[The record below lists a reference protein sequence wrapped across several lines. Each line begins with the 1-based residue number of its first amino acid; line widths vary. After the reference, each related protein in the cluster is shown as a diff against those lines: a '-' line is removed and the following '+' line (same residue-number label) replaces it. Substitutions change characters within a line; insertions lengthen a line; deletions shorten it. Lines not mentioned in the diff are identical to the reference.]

1 MASGEL
7 SLTSNSSQEG
17 SHEFN
22 CYPNERPRKTSA
34 DSTKNFD
41 TIKKQYDEAL
51 MELNSLR
58 LRESDGEMQ
67 MSHLTKQLEFYK
79 EKYMDAINQV
89 GQTAIEGTSLR
100 TKYADISNENRR
112 LTQRI
117 HQLEKMQQHHQ
128 QQQQQQQQENGTHSQ
143 TVCTFHE
150 QYNELKKKFD
160 TNRGEMEKLL
170 KETEMFKKKCAD
182 YSRDRNSLAL
192 EKNELKQQLTKA
204 FTQLESALH
213 EKNMLREA
221 RDKLMQE
228 NDIQIKEMQQLMN
241 QRADDLRRVTA
252 QRNAIKLELQT
263 LVSEKDVVLEENQKM
278 SDELAA
284 AKEQLE
290 KQYKSDQSILYENE
304 SLKRIHDELIA
315 ERNML
320 RERFDEKELMKS
332 RDGNWTNDLTADAK
346 EKLQHDLNAANKEIE
361 KLRNSLERAKSELS
375 KALDETEVAK
385 SRR

>member
-22 CYPNERPRKTSA
+22 CYPNDPRPRKTSV
-34 DSTKNFD
+34 DSIKNFD

-112 LTQRI
+112 LQQRI
-117 HQLEKMQQHHQ
+117 HQLEKMQQ
-128 QQQQQQQQENGTHSQ
+128 QQENGGGGGSH
-143 TVCTFHE
+143 
-150 QYNELKKKFD
+150 
-160 TNRGEMEKLL
+160 
-170 KETEMFKKKCAD
+170 
-182 YSRDRNSLAL
+182 
-192 EKNELKQQLTKA
+192 LKQQLTKA

-221 RDKLMQE
+221 RDKLIQE
-228 NDIQIKEMQQLMN
+228 NDMQIKEMQQLMN

-290 KQYKSDQSILYENE
+290 KQYKNDQSILYENE
-304 SLKRIHDELIA
+304 SLKRIRDELLA

-320 RERFDEKELMKS
+320 RERLDEKELMKS
-332 RDGNWTNDLTADAK
+332 HDSNWNSDVTNDAK
-346 EKLQHDLNAANKEIE
+346 EKLQHELSVANKENE
-361 KLRNSLERAKSELS
+361 KLRNSLERAKGELS
-375 KALDETEVAK
+375 KALEETEVAK

>member
-22 CYPNERPRKTSA
+22 CYPNDRPRKTSA
-34 DSTKNFD
+34 DSIKNFD

-112 LTQRI
+112 LQQRI
-117 HQLEKMQQHHQ
+117 HQLEKMQQ
-128 QQQQQQQQENGTHSQ
+128 QENGTHQ

-150 QYNELKKKFD
+150 QYNELKKKYD
-160 TNRGEMEKLL
+160 TSRVEMDKQL
-170 KETEMFKKKCAD
+170 KETEMCKKKCAD

-192 EKNELKQQLTKA
+192 EKNDLKQQLTKA

-263 LVSEKDVVLEENQKM
+263 LVSEKDVVLEENQKV
-278 SDELAA
+278 
-284 AKEQLE
+284 K
-290 KQYKSDQSILYENE
+290 KY
-304 SLKRIHDELIA
+304 LIVFFIF
-315 ERNML
+315 
-320 RERFDEKELMKS
+320 FD
-332 RDGNWTNDLTADAK
+332 
-346 EKLQHDLNAANKEIE
+346 
-361 KLRNSLERAKSELS
+361 
-375 KALDETEVAK
+375 
-385 SRR
+385 

>member
-22 CYPNERPRKTSA
+22 CYPNDPRPRKTSA
-34 DSTKNFD
+34 DSIKNFD

-112 LTQRI
+112 LQQRI
-117 HQLEKMQQHHQ
+117 HQLEKMQQ
-128 QQQQQQQQENGTHSQ
+128 QQENGGGGHHQ

-150 QYNELKKKFD
+150 QYNDLKKKFD
-160 TNRGEMEKLL
+160 AARVEMEKQL
-170 KETEMFKKKCAD
+170 KETEMCKKKCND

-192 EKNELKQQLTKA
+192 EKNDLKQQLTKA

-290 KQYKSDQSILYENE
+290 KQYKNDQSILYENE
-304 SLKRIHDELIA
+304 SLKRIHDELMA

-320 RERFDEKELMKS
+320 RERLDEKELMKS
-332 RDGNWTNDLTADAK
+332 HDSNWNNDLANDAK
-346 EKLQHDLNAANKEIE
+346 EKLQHELSAANKENE
-361 KLRNSLERAKSELS
+361 KLRNNLERAKSELS
-375 KALDETEVAK
+375 KALEETEVAK

>member
-22 CYPNERPRKTSA
+22 CYPNDRPRKTSA

-51 MELNSLR
+51 LELNSLR
-58 LRESDGEMQ
+58 LRESSGEMQ
-67 MSHLTKQLEFYK
+67 MSHLTKQLQFYK
-79 EKYMDAINQV
+79 DKYMDAINQV

-112 LTQRI
+112 LQQRI
-117 HQLEKMQQHHQ
+117 HQLEKQVT
-128 QQQQQQQQENGTHSQ
+128 QQENGTHQ

-150 QYNELKKKFD
+150 QYNELKKKYD
-160 TNRGEMEKLL
+160 TNRVEMEKQL
-170 KETEMFKKKCAD
+170 KENEMCKKKCSD
-182 YSRDRNSLAL
+182 FSRDRSSLAL
-192 EKNELKQQLTKA
+192 EKNDLKQQLTKA
-204 FTQLESALH
+204 ITQLESALN

-221 RDKLMQE
+221 RDKLMQQNE
-228 NDIQIKEMQQLMN
+228 IQIKEMQQLMN
-241 QRADDLRRVTA
+241 QRADELRRVTA
-252 QRNAIKLELQT
+252 QRNAVKLELQT
-263 LVSEKDVVLEENQKM
+263 ILGEKDVVLEENQKM

-290 KQYKSDQSILYENE
+290 KHYKNDQSILYENE
-304 SLKRIHDELIA
+304 SLKRLRDDLLS
-315 ERNML
+315 ERNCL
-320 RERFDEKELMKS
+320 RERLDEKELLMKS
-332 RDGNWTNDLTADAK
+332 HEGGWNNEPANDVK
-346 EKLQHDLNAANKEIE
+346 EKFQHDLSAANKECE
-361 KLRNSLERAKSELS
+361 KIRNSLERVKNELS
-375 KALDETEVAK
+375 KSMEETEVAK

>member
-22 CYPNERPRKTSA
+22 CYPSSDRPRKTSA

-51 MELNSLR
+51 MELKSLR
-58 LRESDGEMQ
+58 LRESNGEIQ
-67 MSHLTKQLEFYK
+67 MDHLTKQLEFYK
-79 EKYMDAINQV
+79 NKYMDAINQV

-112 LTQRI
+112 LQQRI
-117 HQLEKMQQHHQ
+117 HQLEKQVT
-128 QQQQQQQQENGTHSQ
+128 QQENGTHQ

-150 QYNELKKKFD
+150 QYNELKKKYD
-160 TNRGEMEKLL
+160 TNRVEMEKQL
-170 KETEMFKKKCAD
+170 KETEMCKKKCAD
-182 YSRDRNSLAL
+182 FSRDRNSLAL
-192 EKNELKQQLTKA
+192 EKNDLNQQLTKA
-204 FTQLESALH
+204 FTQLESAIH

-221 RDKLMQE
+221 RDKLMQQNE
-228 NDIQIKEMQQLMN
+228 IQIKEMQQLMN
-241 QRADDLRRVTA
+241 QRADELRRVTA
-252 QRNAIKLELQT
+252 QRNAVKLELQT
-263 LVSEKDVVLEENQKM
+263 ILGEKDIVLEENQKM
-278 SDELAA
+278 SDELSA
-284 AKEQLE
+284 AKEQLD
-290 KQYKSDQSILYENE
+290 KHYKNDQSILYENE
-304 SLKRIHDELIA
+304 SLKRIRDELLT

-320 RERFDEKELMKS
+320 RERIEQKEMLMKS
-332 RDGNWTNDLTADAK
+332 HDGSWNNDLNSDAK
-346 EKLQHDLNAANKEIE
+346 EKYQHDLSAANKEIE

-375 KALDETEVAK
+375 KALEETEVAK